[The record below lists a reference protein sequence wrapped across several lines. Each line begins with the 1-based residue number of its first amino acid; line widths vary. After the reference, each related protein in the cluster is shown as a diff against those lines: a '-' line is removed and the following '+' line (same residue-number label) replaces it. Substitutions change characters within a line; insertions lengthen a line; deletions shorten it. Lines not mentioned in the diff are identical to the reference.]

1 MMQTVIVAFEGG
13 ANSARVKEI
22 LESGGEFSCLVC
34 RSAAEVKR
42 AANKQHPC
50 IIVCGFKL
58 ADETCENLFYDLP
71 KGCFM
76 VMVAPQVRL
85 VELSGNEGIFKLQSP
100 IRRGELLASV
110 RMLVQFQRYIPK
122 EKNPAKRD
130 GEEQQ
135 LIARAKAVLMDRH
148 GMTEEQAHRFLQ
160 KQSMDSG
167 AKLTDTA
174 RLVLS
179 GE

>member
-1 MMQTVIVAFEGG
+1 MTQTVIVAFENDG
-13 ANSARVKEI
+13 NSAKIREI
-22 LESGGEFSCLVC
+22 LESEGEFACLVC

-42 AANKQHPC
+42 TVHKQHRC

-58 ADETCENLFYDLP
+58 ADETCEDLFHDLSG
-71 KGCFM
+71 GCFM
-76 VMVAPQVRL
+76 LMVGPQARL
-85 VELSGNEGIFKLQSP
+85 ELSENEGIFKLQTP

-110 RMLVQFQRYIPK
+110 RMLVQFQRYIPR
-122 EKNPAKRD
+122 EKGPAKR
-130 GEEQQ
+130 GEEEQQ

-160 KQSMDSG
+160 KQSMDNG

-174 RLVLS
+174 RLVLADR
-179 GE
+179 

>member
-1 MMQTVIVAFEGG
+1 MAQTVIVAFENG
-13 ANSARVKEI
+13 ANGAKIREM
-22 LESGGEFSCLVC
+22 LESEGEFSCLVC

-42 AANKQHPC
+42 VVYKQHGC

-58 ADETCENLFYDLP
+58 ADETCEDLFQDLP
-71 KGCFM
+71 SDCFM
-76 VMVAPQVRL
+76 LMVASQARL
-85 VELSGNEGIFKLQSP
+85 ALSETEGIFKLQSP

-110 RMLVQFQRYIPK
+110 RMLAQFKRYVPK
-122 EKNPAKRD
+122 EKGPVRRG

-135 LIARAKAVLMDRH
+135 LIAQAKAVLMDRH

-160 KQSMDSG
+160 KQSMDNG

-174 RLVLS
+174 RLVLADQ
-179 GE
+179 

>member
-1 MMQTVIVAFEGG
+1 MQTVIVAFESGTIS
-13 ANSARVKEI
+13 ANIREI
-22 LESGGEFSCLVC
+22 LESEGEFSCLVC

-42 AANKQHPC
+42 LVHKHHRC

-76 VMVAPQVRL
+76 LMVAPQVRL
-85 VELSGNEGIFKLQSP
+85 ELNENEGIFKLQSP
-100 IRRGELLASV
+100 VRRGELLASV
-110 RMLVQFQRYIPK
+110 RMLVQFQRYIPR
-122 EKNPAKRD
+122 EKGPARRD
-130 GEEQQ
+130 EEERK
-135 LIARAKAVLMDRH
+135 LIAQAKAVLMDRH

-160 KQSMDSG
+160 KQSMDNG

-174 RLVLS
+174 RLVLADQ
-179 GE
+179 

>member
-1 MMQTVIVAFEGG
+1 MQTVIVAFERE
-13 ANSARVKEI
+13 AISVNIREI

-42 AANKQHPC
+42 AVHKQHPC

-71 KGCFM
+71 RDCFM
-76 VMVAPQVRL
+76 LMAAPQVRL
-85 VELSGNEGIFKLQSP
+85 ELSENEGIFKLQSP

-110 RMLVQFQRYIPK
+110 RMLVQFQRYVPR
-122 EKNPAKRD
+122 EKGPAKR
-130 GEEQQ
+130 GEEEQK
-135 LIARAKAVLMDRH
+135 LIAQAKAVLMDRH

-160 KQSMDSG
+160 KQSMDNG
-167 AKLTDTA
+167 AKLADTA
-174 RLVLS
+174 RLVLADQ
-179 GE
+179 

>member
-1 MMQTVIVAFEGG
+1 MTQTVIVAFESDG
-13 ANSARVKEI
+13 NSAKIREI
-22 LESGGEFSCLVC
+22 LESEGEFACMVC

-42 AANKQHPC
+42 TVHKQHRC

-58 ADETCENLFYDLP
+58 ADETCEDLFHDLP
-71 KGCFM
+71 EGCFM
-76 VMVAPQVRL
+76 LMVSPQARL
-85 VELSGNEGIFKLQSP
+85 ELSENEGIFKLQSP

-110 RMLVQFQRYIPK
+110 RMLVQFQRYIPREK
-122 EKNPAKRD
+122 EPAKR
-130 GEEQQ
+130 GEEEQQ

-160 KQSMDSG
+160 KQSMNNG

-174 RLVLS
+174 RLVLADQ
-179 GE
+179 

>member
-1 MMQTVIVAFEGG
+1 MAQTVIVAFENG
-13 ANSARVKEI
+13 ANSARIREI
-22 LESGGEFSCLVC
+22 LESEGEFSCLTC

-42 AANKQHPC
+42 AVHKQHRS

-58 ADETCENLFYDLP
+58 ADETCEELFHDLRSD
-71 KGCFM
+71 CFM
-76 VMVAPQVRL
+76 LMVGPRARL
-85 VELSGNEGIFKLQSP
+85 ELSENEGIFKLQSP

-110 RMLVQFQRYIPK
+110 RMLAQFQRYVPREK
-122 EKNPAKRD
+122 EPVRR
-130 GEEQQ
+130 GEEEQK

-160 KQSMDSG
+160 KQSMDNG

-174 RLVLS
+174 RLVLADQ
-179 GE
+179 

>member
-1 MMQTVIVAFEGG
+1 MQTVIVAFERE
-13 ANSARVKEI
+13 AISVNIREI

-42 AANKQHPC
+42 VVRKQHPC

-71 KGCFM
+71 SGCFM
-76 VMVAPQVRL
+76 LMVAPQVRL
-85 VELSGNEGIFKLQSP
+85 ELSENEGIFRLQSP
-100 IRRGELLASV
+100 VRKGELLASV
-110 RMLVQFQRYIPK
+110 RMLAQFQRYVPR
-122 EKNPAKRD
+122 EKGPAKR
-130 GEEQQ
+130 GEEEQR
-135 LIARAKAVLMDRH
+135 LIAQAKAVLMDRH

-174 RLVLS
+174 RLVLADQ
-179 GE
+179 